1 MIGPFLGLVRLLGR
15 RTAELHGALAD
26 EADPVFAPEPLT
38 LFVQRSM
45 YQAMRGLTGR
55 VFRTLRHEAASLPE
69 PLQQEAEE
77 LLEREQDLLARFH
90 RLVRRRL
97 VATAIRC
104 HGDYHLGQV
113 LVTGADVAIIDFE
126 GEPNCPLAERRL
138 KRPPLRDVASMLRS
152 FAYAADAGQGNKP
165 KTEWS
170 RVRWSGRA
178 GARRELA
185 AVDLGR
191 LPARVPG
198 RGRSAADPILA

>member
-1 MIGPFLGLVRLLGR
+1 
-15 RTAELHGALAD
+15 
-26 EADPVFAPEPLT
+26 
-38 LFVQRSM
+38 M

-55 VFRTLRHEAASLPE
+55 VFHLRHEAASLPE

-77 LLEREQDLLARFH
+77 LLEREQDLLAHFH

-104 HGDYHLGQV
+104 HGDYHLGQA

-126 GEPNCPLAERRL
+126 GEPICPLAERRL

-152 FAYAADAGQGNKP
+152 FAYAADAGQWEQ
-165 KTEWS
+165 TEDEIE
-170 RVRWSGRA
+170 RGEVVRAAES
-178 GARRELA
+178 RRELA

-198 RGRSAADPILA
+198 RSRSTADPIFA